1 MSNFSGTGRSFLA
14 SSLWERLSLPRTSLR
29 LRLVVAFLLVA
40 VPAMLASAYVA
51 ARLISNTFEANVEQ
65 WLGETSRF
73 LELEIL
79 EAQTEAQH
87 VAGIIGDRLKTG
99 DGPHAEFGSVVTREL
114 EVLESVGYDLI
125 AIYDG
130 ERGILFK
137 SRDFQSETPLPL
149 QAARGIFTITSDGK
163 TYLMAGA
170 VNEVSVGGKP
180 YFVVVGTWIDENF
193 LSGIKVVTSLDVR
206 LYARAGDNFLP
217 FLTTRADLPKV
228 PPPPGILRR
237 LRDDGRD
244 VVYDKT
250 SHRVTFRSIYAALRG
265 ADQSLA
271 AIVYIGLDKGSFF
284 DQISQWKLF
293 TGIFLFGTFL
303 SVLVGLWMSSRL
315 VRPLRALTAGVR
327 SVTAGDY
334 RQRVVAQGGA
344 EVAELATCFNA
355 MAEQLNKMHALEE
368 QLRRRDRLSALGE
381 AAMVIAHEVRNPL
394 GIIKTSTEVVRNRS
408 QLGPAEERM
417 LGYVIDEVRRIEN
430 LIRDF
435 LDYAHPK
442 PAIKAKVDL
451 ADVMHRVGSL
461 AQPELLKRKV
471 LLTTHSPDQ
480 PMIIL
485 GDLDQLHQACLN
497 LILNAMDAMPDG
509 GRIDVSFMRKAGE
522 LSVTVRDD
530 GPGIAEGICERIFDP
545 FFTTK
550 AKGTGLG
557 LAKVQ
562 TVVEAHGGAISVASE
577 PGQGAAFTM
586 TFPAAS
592 PSVAH
597 SEPAP

>member
-1 MSNFSGTGRSFLA
+1 MASLA
-14 SSLWERLSLPRTSLR
+14 GIGHSLRISSLRERLPLPSTSLR
-29 LRLVVAFLLVA
+29 LRLVVAFLAVA

-51 ARLISNTFEANVEQ
+51 ARLISNVFERNVEQ

-73 LELEIL
+73 FTFAVLD
-79 EAQTEAQH
+79 AKTEAQR
-87 VAGIIGDRLKTG
+87 VAGMLGERIKGADLS
-99 DGPHAEFGSVVTREL
+99 PAEFATMLNRDMDIL
-114 EVLESVGYDLI
+114 QSVGYDLI

-130 ERGILFK
+130 DRNLLVK
-137 SRDFQSETPLPL
+137 SRDFRTSTPLPL
-149 QAARGIFTITSDGK
+149 KAAQGIFTMEAEGR
-163 TYLMAGA
+163 TYLLAGA
-170 VNEVSVGGKP
+170 VDEVSAGGKP
-180 YFVVVGTWIDENF
+180 YYVLVGTWLDDSF
-193 LSGIKVVTSLDVR
+193 LSGMKVVTALDVR
-206 LYARAGDNFLP
+206 LYAKTEGYFLP
-217 FLTTRADLPKV
+217 LLTTRDNIAKVPLPKS
-228 PPPPGILRR
+228 ILRR
-237 LRDDGRD
+237 LRDGQE
-244 VVYDKT
+244 VVYDRT
-250 SHRVTFRSIYAALRG
+250 SHNATFRSIYAGLRG
-265 ADQSLA
+265 ADENLA

-293 TGIFLFGTFL
+293 TGIFLFGTLL

-430 LIRDF
+430 LVRDF

-442 PAIKAKVDL
+442 PAIKGEVDL
-451 ADVMHRVGSL
+451 AEVMHRVASL
-461 AQPELLKRKV
+461 AQPELLKRKI
-471 LLTTHSPDQ
+471 LLTTHAPDQ
-480 PMIIL
+480 PMIVL

-509 GRIDVSFMRKAGE
+509 GRIDVSFARKTGE
-522 LSVTVRDD
+522 MSVTIKDD
-530 GPGIAEGICERIFDP
+530 GPGIPETICERIFDP

-557 LAKVQ
+557 LAKVH
-562 TVVEAHGGAISVASE
+562 TVVEAHAGTIAVASG

-586 TFPAAS
+586 TFPTATSFALQGV
-592 PSVAH
+592 PT
-597 SEPAP
+597 P